1 MEQVGD
7 YSAGGASPQGAG
19 VGPDGEPRKP
29 RVLQEWDH
37 VPGVSTKAPMIM
49 AVLFILLGCA
59 AIAFCFVAEYT
70 NDFDRNDEFNP
81 TKVALDSRF
90 WSMYTRQFNPSGP
103 STYTWN
109 GVQTLIGSET
119 RRAACI
125 VFETGTANMFFPY
138 PEIFSS
144 DLIDARNGSMGIL
157 EYQAGVAALDAS
169 GNMDCTFEVPYTAV
183 WGAMAVSF
191 FGFATVCFYSISVM
205 SKPRGTDEMSETAE
219 VIHEAAMEFLHME
232 YTWLAPFVF
241 LLWVFLFVAIDG
253 QQNDWVP
260 AASVSFLFGAAL
272 SAACGYYGMHIA
284 TEGNCRTAAACYSSE
299 ETGIAAGLQV
309 AFRTGACMGIGVV
322 SAGVFGLTLSYAI
335 FANVNA
341 LGGFGFGASAVAL
354 FARVGGGIY
363 TKAADVGADLCGK
376 VDKDLGEDSPKN
388 PATIADCVG
397 DNVGDV
403 AGMGADLFESFV
415 GSVVAA
421 AVLGA
426 PEFGKKGVALPFYI
440 VMIGLFIS
448 IICTAFIRVNT
459 SAGNVPSLD
468 DLLGAMRI
476 NVMVAGVLITVLC
489 LFLCIFLFESERNY
503 LDDLDDL
510 GGVSTE
516 LYNRGIPTTRWEEI
530 FVERSL
536 NSVPFDQKNPGAR
549 LFGCI
554 VLGLAVGIL
563 IGMVTEYFT
572 SHTDEPT
579 QSIGRATEF
588 GPGPVIIQV
597 CVVCRL

>member
-1 MEQVGD
+1 MV
-7 YSAGGASPQGAG
+7 
-19 VGPDGEPRKP
+19 
-29 RVLQEWDH
+29 
-37 VPGVSTKAPMIM
+37 I
-49 AVLFILLGCA
+49 
-59 AIAFCFVAEYT
+59 CFLAEYLD
-70 NDFDRNDEFNP
+70 DFGREDEFHP
-81 TKVALDSRF
+81 TRVALMSRH
-90 WSMYTRQFNPSGP
+90 WNKYERQFNPTGP
-103 STYTWN
+103 YHWGLTGAKTAINERARQS
-109 GVQTLIGSET
+109 VCIAFET
-119 RRAACI
+119 RQPSLWWP
-125 VFETGTANMFFPY
+125 V
-138 PEIFSS
+138 PEIFNTTIAASTTTS
-144 DLIDARNGSMGIL
+144 AIVEFQKDVDLYEHREAMECNF
-157 EYQAGVAALDAS
+157 
-169 GNMDCTFEVPYTAV
+169 NVPYTAV

-191 FGFATVCFYSISVM
+191 LGFAAVCFYSADVLSQ
-205 SKPRGTDEMSETAE
+205 PRGTQQMSDTAE
-219 VIHEAAMEFLHME
+219 TIHTAAMDFLHME

-241 LLWVFLFVAIDG
+241 LLWLFLFIAIDG
-253 QQNDWVP
+253 QENNWVP
-260 AASVSFLFGAAL
+260 ASSVSFLFGAAL
-272 SAACGYYGMHIA
+272 SAGCGYYGMHIA

-299 ETGIAAGLQV
+299 EAGIGAGLQV

-322 SAGVFGLTLSYAI
+322 SAGVFGLTMSYCI

-341 LGGFGFGASAVAL
+341 LGGFGFGSSAVAL

-415 GSVVAA
+415 GSIVAA

-426 PEFGKKGVALPFYI
+426 PEFGSKGVALPFYI

-448 IICTAFIRVNT
+448 IICTLSIKVSNKGG
-459 SAGNVPSLD
+459 SVPSLD
-468 DLLGAMRI
+468 DLLAAMRV
-476 NVMVAGVLITVLC
+476 NVMVAGVLITVIC
-489 LFLCIFLFESERNY
+489 LFLCVFLFQPEREWLN
-503 LDDLDDL
+503 DLDVL
-510 GGVSTE
+510 EFEENAYSLTNPLQVTYPQTPGYVIFGQM
-516 LYNRGIPTTRWEEI
+516 GI
-530 FVERSL
+530 SD
-536 NSVPFDQKNPGAR
+536 VPYAQKNPGCR

-554 VLGLAVGIL
+554 VVGLAVGIL

-597 CVVCRL
+597 CVVVFRRDRLCLDKVCFTLGVWTRDAFIFRLFFICLLLICVVHVMHMFTLLWVCFIT